1 MDCVLVD
8 TMRDF
13 IPLFNEIAD
22 ADLDLHDITTFEIT
36 EVVGPDLAPFVKQTF
51 MFPMFFDCLKPLP
64 GAVEAF
70 KFLAR
75 HHDVPNDPPA
85 TGLPLAAGLIVGEM
99 LVDEGDTQVFEY
111 LPAQWKGQA
120 PKTVIT
126 ERTKRAL
133 ASAELSRVVLPSAA
147 SLAHNVWDAVG
158 LGLYHLKKGGRRE

>member
-1 MDCVLVD
+1 MILSIDPGVRCAGVAYWTNDGRLSRAWLAVGSPTASPAWLSLSMLLYD
-8 TMRDF
+8 DVGDV
-13 IPLFNEIAD
+13 A
-22 ADLDLHDITTFEIT
+22 
-36 EVVGPDLAPFVKQTF
+36 EVVIERPQIY
-51 MFPMFFDCLKPLP
+51 
-64 GAVEAF
+64 
-70 KFLAR
+70 AR
-75 HHDVPNDPPA
+75 SRSKGDPNDLISVA
-85 TGLPLAAGLIVGEM
+85 LAAGLIVGEM